1 MQTAS
6 VRGLTKQLLR
16 SLLGGGRVREAA
28 QPLLNATCLLQQP
41 PKTVVVLVGSQIP
54 RSSDDDAVQQGLQG
68 FLDAASS
75 SLALPNVLHKVCLAF
90 VSSIWS

>member
-1 MQTAS
+1 M
-6 VRGLTKQLLR
+6 
-16 SLLGGGRVREAA
+16 REAA

-54 RSSDDDAVQQGLQG
+54 RSGDDAVQQGLQG